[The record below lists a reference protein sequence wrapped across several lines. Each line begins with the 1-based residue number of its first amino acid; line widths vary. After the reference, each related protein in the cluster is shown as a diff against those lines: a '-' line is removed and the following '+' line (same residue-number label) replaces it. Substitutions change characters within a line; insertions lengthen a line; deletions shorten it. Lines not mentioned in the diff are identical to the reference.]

1 MARADPPWLTGLYI
15 VGAIIFLPAIVIAAP
30 FWLIYKVLHTYYGS
44 PTAIAR
50 KARSETEQLYQQ
62 AQQIVTRLPSVSDL
76 NKQVFQSLRDNRD
89 RLPPRSVCLAFL
101 NISEA
106 LYEAEGFQLESIPVP
121 PLPESIEGARYRDRL
136 TAYISKLQNPEAFSI
151 FRGTLIQSFKGFLEK
166 FPDAHLV
173 TSEDMVKKSA
183 SEHLSIPIADI
194 LSTGNDAI
202 EELILPFYASSAS
215 EFGLFSN
222 LREQLDR
229 NACQVSD
236 LPFDARNRTS
246 PKLILPSKFDGTPS
260 EAARLYLKN
269 TPLSEVFNATVP
281 FAIPEPARFE
291 HHWIVAPQ
299 GAGKTQTLQYLILN
313 DILKVA
319 SSQASL
325 VVMDSQGDLIRN
337 ISALKLFAPGE
348 PLSDKLLIIEPDPD
362 YPLAINPF
370 DLHIAGSARERER
383 LTNTALE
390 LLTYVFG
397 SLLAAEMTPK
407 QETLFRYIIR
417 ALMGIPGAT
426 ILTFADFLTGKEAKY
441 QDHIDQ
447 LEGPARQ
454 FFETQFNDKQFVQTK
469 QEVAWRLMYM
479 LENTTFARM
488 FASPKNKLNLFEE
501 LNSPKIIL
509 INTDREL
516 LKERTELFGRLF
528 IAMLLQAAE
537 QRASLDR
544 TKRLPVYCYIDE
556 CHDYIARDTKIT
568 TILDQARKMNIGMI
582 LANQRLSQITSPNVL
597 DALMNVSIKFA
608 RAVNDSDAH
617 ALARN
622 MQASAEFLTNQPDR
636 TFAASVRGTTKQAL
650 SIQVP
655 FFLMEKLDKM
665 TVDEREQMQKR
676 MRERYAIAYRKV
688 HPPQRPV
695 AAPAEH
701 SPADGGIPKEW
712 G

>member
-1 MARADPPWLTGLYI
+1 MTRDDPPWLTGLYI
-15 VGAIIFLPAIVIAAP
+15 AGAIVFLPAIIIAAP
-30 FWLIYKVLHTYYGS
+30 FWLIYKVLHTYYSS

-50 KARSETEQLYQQ
+50 KARSETELLFQQ
-62 AQQIVTRLPSVSDL
+62 AQRIVAQIPSIADL
-76 NKQVFQSLRDNRD
+76 NKQIFQALRDSRD
-89 RLPPRSVCLAFL
+89 RLPPRSICLAFL
-101 NISEA
+101 NVSEA

-121 PLPESIEGARYRDRL
+121 PLPEFIEGARYRDRL
-136 TAYISKLQNPEAFSI
+136 TGYINKLQNPEAFSI
-151 FRGTLIQSFKGFLEK
+151 FRGAIIESFKGFLAK
-166 FPDAHLV
+166 FPGSHLV
-173 TSEDMVKKSA
+173 TVDDVVEKDA
-183 SEHLSIPIADI
+183 AEALNIPIADI
-194 LSTGNDAI
+194 LSAGNDAV

-215 EFGLFSN
+215 DFGLFTA
-222 LREQLDR
+222 LRDQLDR
-229 NACQVSD
+229 NICQVSE

-246 PKLILPSKFDGTPS
+246 PKLILPSQFDGTSS
-260 EAARLYLKN
+260 EAARLYLRN
-269 TPLSEVFNATVP
+269 TPLNEVFNATVP
-281 FAIPEPARFE
+281 FTIPAPARFE

-313 DILKVA
+313 DIEKVA

-337 ISALKLFAPGE
+337 ISMLKRFAPGE
-348 PLSDKLLIIEPDPD
+348 PLSDKLIIIEPDPD

-397 SLLAAEMTPK
+397 SLLSAEMTPK

-426 ILTFADFLTGKEAKY
+426 ILTFADFLNGKEDKY
-441 QDHIDQ
+441 QAHIDQ

-454 FFETQFNDKQFVQTK
+454 FFETQFNDKQFAQTK
-469 QEVAWRLMYM
+469 QEVAWRLMFM

-537 QRASLDR
+537 QRSSLDR

-556 CHDYIARDTKIT
+556 CHDYIAKDTKIT
-568 TILDQARKMNIGMI
+568 TILDQARKMNVGMV

-622 MQASAEFLTNQPDR
+622 MQATPEFLTDQPER
-636 TFAASVRGTTKQAL
+636 TFAASVRGTTTRAL
-650 SIQVP
+650 SI
-655 FFLMEKLDKM
+655 
-665 TVDEREQMQKR
+665 
-676 MRERYAIAYRKV
+676 
-688 HPPQRPV
+688 
-695 AAPAEH
+695 
-701 SPADGGIPKEW
+701 
-712 G
+712 